1 MLLFLSL
8 YLFLITLWWFSFSS
22 FNPCRRPHLV
32 KTESICFKPDPS
44 WILFFPEHQR
54 TASVQWSLY
63 SHWAT
68 ASLSFAPPYFPLFCS
83 TLAPFISFLCD
94 CFPPSQAPII
104 SVHSSLGH
112 PLLFSEPEAHSPS
125 QAVSPHLCPLSSHQY
140 PSTSPSS
147 RKQSDPSVCCHPS
160 ASRLNAIS
168 LTPPLLWVNMTHASI
183 ILLSFCHYYAPWTSL
198 HLSLLP
204 FSALLHSVSISHP
217 SVRLTLL
224 ISSLRRWQIL
234 LSVFRHFSGMP
245 PILPTSWILCAVS
258 ISPWR
263 WDGCACVRPF
273 FLCCRFA

>member
-1 MLLFLSL
+1 MNPVFFQNIKELPLCSGVYILIGLQPLSLFPLLILPSSALLLLPSFLS
-8 YLFLITLWWFSFSS
+8 
-22 FNPCRRPHLV
+22 P
-32 KTESICFKPDPS
+32 
-44 WILFFPEHQR
+44 
-54 TASVQWSLY
+54 
-63 SHWAT
+63 AT
-68 ASLSFAPPYFPLFCS
+68 V
-83 TLAPFISFLCD
+83 
-94 CFPPSQAPII
+94 PPSQAPII
-104 SVHSSLGH
+104 SVHSLVGH

-125 QAVSPHLCPLSSHQY
+125 QAVSPHLCPPSSHQY

-147 RKQSDPSVCCHPS
+147 RKQSDPSVCHPS

-198 HLSLLP
+198 HLSSLP

-234 LSVFRHFSGMP
+234 LSVLSHFSGMP
-245 PILPTSWILCAVS
+245 PLLPTSWILRAVS

-263 WDGCACVRPF
+263 WDGHACVRPV
-273 FLCCRFA
+273 FLCCHFA